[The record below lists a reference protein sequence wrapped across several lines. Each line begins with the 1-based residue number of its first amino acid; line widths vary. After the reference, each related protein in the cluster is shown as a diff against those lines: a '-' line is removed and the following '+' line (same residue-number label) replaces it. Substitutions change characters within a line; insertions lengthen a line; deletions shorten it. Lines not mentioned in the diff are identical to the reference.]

1 MKYIVWDCEANG
13 LTPDKFYC
21 LSFKTSWGEKGT
33 LTDYEDIRS
42 FFSQEDVYYVGHNI
56 RRWDLPN
63 LGRVVGVETP
73 RLVVDTLFL
82 SFYVNH
88 NRRRHG
94 LEDYG
99 VEFGVPKPKII
110 DWEGQTLSEYIHRC
124 EQDVE
129 INYKLF
135 EQQLTKLK
143 KIYGSEEDILGI
155 LGYLDFKARCARLAE
170 ESGWK
175 LDQKRCHEGIERLE
189 RIRQEKIDE
198 LRKALP
204 PVPIKKERT
213 KPRVLRKADGELSV
227 AGRRWEELTLRAGVD
242 LEFDG
247 VIEEIVGYDEPNPN
261 STDQVKDWL
270 FSLGWKPQT
279 FKEVRN
285 AEGEVREIPQI
296 NLERGEGV
304 CPSVLALADKNPSVS
319 ALEGIGVLS
328 HRIGILKG
336 FLRDVD
342 QDGYLHARVAGLTN
356 TLRFK
361 HAEIVNLPKPDKA
374 FSEDIRSALICED
387 DEVLCGSDMS
397 SLEDKIKQHQI
408 HPYDPEY
415 VNELNTEGYDPHLDI
430 AKMGGFV
437 TEEDILSYKKGEKPE
452 VKKIRDLGK
461 TTNYGCQYGA
471 GAAKIAKT
479 TGLSLKEARALH
491 KAYWD
496 KNWAVKEFASRQYV
510 KEVDGEMWVYNQVS
524 GFYYSLRY
532 EKDIFSTLT
541 QSTGVFCFDLWLK
554 RILSVR
560 EQLTATFHDE
570 IVLTIKKGAEEKCT
584 ELINKAM
591 DEVNDILQLNVRL
604 GCEIQYGHNYARIH

>member
-1 MKYIVWDCEANG
+1 MKYVVWDCEANG

-33 LTDYEDIRS
+33 LTDYEDIRK
-42 FFSQEDVYYVGHNI
+42 FFTKYPEVYYCGHNI
-56 RRWDLPN
+56 RRWDLPSLN
-63 LGRVVGVETP
+63 RVVGVTNP
-73 RLVVDTLFL
+73 DLVVDTLFL
-82 SFYVNH
+82 SFYVNDL
-88 NRRRHG
+88 RRRHG

-110 DWEGQTLSEYIHRC
+110 DWEKQTLSEYIHRC

-129 INYKLF
+129 INYRLF

-143 KIYGSEEDILGI
+143 KIYGSEEEILSF
-155 LGYLDFKARCARLAE
+155 LGYLDFKARCAKLAE

-198 LRKALP
+198 LKKALP
-204 PVPIKKERT
+204 PVPVKKERT

-227 AGRRWEELTLRAGVD
+227 AGQRWEELTLRAGVD

-261 STDQVKDWL
+261 STDQIKDWL

-304 CPSVLALADKNPSVS
+304 CPSVLALADRSPAIG
-319 ALEGIGVLS
+319 ALEGIGVLG

-336 FLRDVD
+336 FLRDID
-342 QDGYLHARVAGLTN
+342 QSGYLHARVAGLTN

-374 FSEDIRSALICED
+374 YSEDIRSALICED
-387 DEVLCGSDMS
+387 DEVLCGSDCS
-397 SLEDKIKQHQI
+397 SLEDRIKQHYI
-408 HPYDPEY
+408 YPLDPDF
-415 VNELNTEGYDPHLDI
+415 VNEMNQEGFDPHLAI
-430 AKMGGFV
+430 AIEGGMV
-437 TEEDILSYKKGEKPE
+437 TEAEVEFYKW
-452 VKKIRDLGK
+452 
-461 TTNYGCQYGA
+461 Y
-471 GAAKIAKT
+471 
-479 TGLSLKEARALH
+479 
-491 KAYWD
+491 
-496 KNWAVKEFASRQYV
+496 KNK
-510 KEVDGEMWVYNQVS
+510 
-524 GFYYSLRY
+524 
-532 EKDIFSTLT
+532 
-541 QSTGVFCFDLWLK
+541 
-554 RILSVR
+554 
-560 EQLTATFHDE
+560 
-570 IVLTIKKGAEEKCT
+570 
-584 ELINKAM
+584 
-591 DEVNDILQLNVRL
+591 
-604 GCEIQYGHNYARIH
+604 